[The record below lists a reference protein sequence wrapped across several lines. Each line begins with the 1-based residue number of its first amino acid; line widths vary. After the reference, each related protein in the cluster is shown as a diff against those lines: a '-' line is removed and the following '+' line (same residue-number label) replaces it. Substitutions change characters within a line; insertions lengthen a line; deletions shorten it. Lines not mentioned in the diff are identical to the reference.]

1 QPRRRPTPVA
11 VVSPQAEPSRPLGP
25 RGGGGPMRRLAALVV
40 IAPFMLGLIAS
51 PGAWAQ
57 TTKTETK
64 SSSKSDAKA
73 SEKTEKKAKVDLNSA
88 SADDL
93 KTPGLTADQAKKTID
108 GRPWKRKDEL
118 VKKNILTKA
127 EYEKV
132 KNGIVAH
139 QPKDASKDTA
149 KGAK

>member
-1 QPRRRPTPVA
+1 M
-11 VVSPQAEPSRPLGP
+11 G
-25 RGGGGPMRRLAALVV
+25 RLAALVV
-40 IAPFMLGLIAS
+40 IAPFMLGVIAS

-64 SSSKSDAKA
+64 SSTKTDAAKTAPEKS
-73 SEKTEKKAKVDLNSA
+73 EKKAKVDLNSA

-93 KTPGLTADQAKKTID
+93 KAAGLTADQAKKTID

-118 VKKNILTKA
+118 VKKNVLTKA

-132 KNGIVAH
+132 KEGIVAH
-139 QPKDASKDTA
+139 QPKDASKD
-149 KGAK
+149 K